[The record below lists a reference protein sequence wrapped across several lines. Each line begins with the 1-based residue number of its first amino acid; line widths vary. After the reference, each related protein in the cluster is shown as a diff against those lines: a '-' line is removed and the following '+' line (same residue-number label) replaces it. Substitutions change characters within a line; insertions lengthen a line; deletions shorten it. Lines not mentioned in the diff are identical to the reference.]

1 MLRGSPK
8 AFGSTLVLFSI
19 LLAMVPAVAQANPG
33 LGNVNLGNV
42 KKIYVEKMENNL
54 DQYITSEISKQFHGS
69 LQVVLEPSK
78 ADAIM
83 KGVNI
88 GAQNTTKATVQL
100 VDPAGK
106 SVLWS
111 GTGGDRDMM
120 FLDLKHGGEQKIA
133 AHLVKDLKRA
143 MQPK

>member
-1 MLRGSPK
+1 MLFGSSK
-8 AFGSTLVLFSI
+8 AFGWILVSFLI
-19 LLAMVPAVAQANPG
+19 LLAMVPAVAQANPT
-33 LGNVNLGNV
+33 LVNV
-42 KKIYVEKMENNL
+42 KKIYVEKMDNNL
-54 DQYITSEISKQFHGS
+54 DQYITSEISRQFHGS
-69 LQVVLEPSK
+69 LQVVLEPAK
-78 ADAIM
+78 ADGIM

-100 VDPAGK
+100 VDPSGK

-111 GTGGDRDMM
+111 GTGGDRELM

-133 AHLVKDLKRA
+133 AHLVKDLRRA